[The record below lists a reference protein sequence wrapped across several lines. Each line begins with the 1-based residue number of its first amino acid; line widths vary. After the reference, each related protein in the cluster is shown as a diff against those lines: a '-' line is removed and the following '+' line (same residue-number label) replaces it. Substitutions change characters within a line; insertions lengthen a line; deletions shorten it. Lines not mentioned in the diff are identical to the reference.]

1 MNQIEFDFLKG
12 MTSLLNEVDE
22 VYRSTGNRLITKEQ
36 YDVRL
41 EDLRLLEKETGIAFA
56 NSPTIKT
63 IDDIANVNYLLCN
76 QEFDLPDFIKESETS
91 VPIINEEE
99 LIRMLNS

>member
-12 MTSLLNEVDE
+12 MTSILNEVRE
-22 VYRSTGNRLITKEQ
+22 VYRSTGKQLITKEQ
-36 YDVRL
+36 YDIRL
-41 EDLRLLEKETGIAFA
+41 EDLRLLEKESGIAFA

-76 QEFDLPDFIKESETS
+76 QESDLPEFIKESEIS
-91 VPIINEEE
+91 IPIVNEEE